1 MSPPLP
7 DPDALLALLRDP
19 NRETREI
26 VAAAGVPR
34 DDAAR
39 ASRLVLGISKA
50 KADDIL
56 TLPPPLALAVLR
68 AAAAAGRA
76 DILAAAGAHPSK
88 GVSKE
93 AKRALYLLKSRG
105 VSVPEPQRP
114 PASPPPP
121 SPEPT
126 VPCYCSAIDGQGE
139 RALWLARVVPGR
151 GVEVAQAVVSDE
163 QGLLELHIGMLGRK
177 EYRTLCRDLLE
188 RGRDMALTEIG
199 REEAKSIIAAARS
212 LNDTSGQP
220 LPEGTDAWLART
232 GPAAPPADPAEA
244 FPPLPEEE
252 EQAALRESGRLHELP
267 LVRGWLADESSLR
280 RLAQRLDAIAASS
293 LYVDERQRAE
303 SAADV
308 VRDAVAAFFDESRRA
323 IWSRRLFTLA
333 AHLAGAGDPVHARL
347 AAAAARALRAEVDAA
362 LIPFARLLIEKA
374 YPSLGGAAAEPQAMS
389 EGSLIV
395 PPSR

>member
-1 MSPPLP
+1 MSPPSP

-19 NRETREI
+19 NRETQEI

-34 DDAAR
+34 EDAAR

-50 KADDIL
+50 KADGVL

-105 VSVPEPQRP
+105 VSVPEVQRP
-114 PASPPPP
+114 LASPPPP
-121 SPEPT
+121 SPEPA

-139 RALWLARVVPGR
+139 CALWLARVVPGK
-151 GVEVAQAVVSDE
+151 GVEVAQAVVSD
-163 QGLLELHIGMLGRK
+163 QMGLLELHIGMLGRK

-188 RGRDMALTEIG
+188 RGRDMAVAEIG
-199 REEAKSIIAAARS
+199 REEAKSIVAEARR
-212 LNDTSGQP
+212 LNDASGQV
-220 LPEGTDAWLART
+220 LPEGTDAWLARI
-232 GPAAPPADPAEA
+232 GPAAPPADPAAA

-252 EQAALRESGRLHELP
+252 EQAAVRDSGQLHELP

-280 RLAQRLDAIAASS
+280 RLAQKLDAIAVSS
-293 LYVDERQRAE
+293 LYVDELQRAE
-303 SAADV
+303 SAAAA
-308 VRDAVAAFFDESRRA
+308 VRDAVTAYFDEPRRA
-323 IWSRRLFTLA
+323 IWSRRLLTLA
-333 AHLAGAGDPVHARL
+333 GHLAAAGDPLHARF
-347 AAAAARALRAEVDAA
+347 AAAAARALRAGVDPV
-362 LIPFARLLIEKA
+362 LIPFARLLVEKA
-374 YPSLGGAAAEPQAMS
+374 YPSLAAAAAPQAER
-389 EGSLIV
+389 EGALIL